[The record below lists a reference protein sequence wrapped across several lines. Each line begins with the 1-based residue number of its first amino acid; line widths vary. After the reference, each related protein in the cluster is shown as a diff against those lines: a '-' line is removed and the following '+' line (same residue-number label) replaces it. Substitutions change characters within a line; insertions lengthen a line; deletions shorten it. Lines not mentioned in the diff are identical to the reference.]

1 MLTTIISGVATLFLT
16 NAVEVEPGAEVAP
29 EPMDVVLVTGE
40 QPGPGLWKVSSG
52 NHVLWILGEI
62 APQPRLVTW
71 RSKRFEKLLD
81 QSQQVILDFSGVL
94 WPNQTQ
100 ENAEARVRKLPE
112 GQTLKD
118 VVSPEWYARADAAR
132 NLYKTPE
139 RIDELRPFY
148 AGRRIMM
155 SALRKLDME
164 KRFSASFRVRKLAHH
179 AWVGVTIVDT
189 PGQTHEEQLQNIVQ
203 GSTAPCLEMMVKI
216 VEDGGSGLKS
226 LANAWSVGDI
236 AALRRLVPLYALQPT
251 HQENDCTVALYGG
264 EKRANEFV
272 ARRTAEWLAV
282 AENAL
287 RQNKSTMAVVSMAE
301 LFAPDGY
308 LAALRERGYKIV
320 EPK

>member
-1 MLTTIISGVATLFLT
+1 MLKTLISGVAALFLANT
-16 NAVEVEPGAEVAP
+16 SEVELGAESAP
-29 EPMDVVLVTGE
+29 EPMEVVLVTGE

-52 NHVLWILGEI
+52 KHVLWILGEV

-81 QSQQVILDFSGVL
+81 QSQQVILDFSGVM

-100 ENAEARVRKLPE
+100 ENAEARIRKLPE

-132 NLYKTPE
+132 NLYRTPE

-164 KRFSASFRVRKLAHH
+164 KRFSASFRVQRLAHH

-189 PGQTHEEQLQNIVQ
+189 PGQTHEQHLQNIVQ

-226 LANAWSVGDI
+226 LANAWSVDQRGTNAPRTRPSTRSGR
-236 AALRRLVPLYALQPT
+236 AAMARILRISCAGQASRHCGA
-251 HQENDCTVALYGG
+251 A
-264 EKRANEFV
+264 
-272 ARRTAEWLAV
+272 
-282 AENAL
+282 
-287 RQNKSTMAVVSMAE
+287 STPM
-301 LFAPDGY
+301 
-308 LAALRERGYKIV
+308 R
-320 EPK
+320 